1 MQGGAHRRRACQV
14 FTQATSLGVPNSLMR
29 STKVFFTLC
38 VLHKL
43 YTNVRSF
50 FQTSFKRL
58 VFLCARVLRRGPP
71 ASGPRASRASPV
83 AIRTGETRSARSGE
97 ERETQQWQRPTG
109 RLEKHRS
116 TTVAA
121 THSPRARAD
130 AAPHRRTRLA
140 SCAPRPRSR
149 VLVPL
154 VEWTAM
160 AMAHQFETMMNR
172 T

>member
-1 MQGGAHRRRACQV
+1 MKRPCAARHTR
-14 FTQATSLGVPNSLMR
+14 GVPHTSPRIRPLARGGGGGSQRAR
-29 STKVFFTLC
+29 SKNERRKDDEEANKAPPHPTT
-38 VLHKL
+38 
-43 YTNVRSF
+43 TPP
-50 FQTSFKRL
+50 
-58 VFLCARVLRRGPP
+58 ARVLRRGPP
-71 ASGPRASRASPV
+71 AFGPHASRASPV